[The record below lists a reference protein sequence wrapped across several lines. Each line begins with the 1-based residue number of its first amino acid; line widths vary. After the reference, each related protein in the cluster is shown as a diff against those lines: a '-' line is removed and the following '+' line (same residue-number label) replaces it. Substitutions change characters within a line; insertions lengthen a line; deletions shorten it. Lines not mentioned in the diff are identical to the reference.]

1 MNTFRHLRCLA
12 ALLALAATTSDA
24 ADLPVL
30 AVPDWQPFA
39 AQVRRVSEALTL
51 AGAPLSAKERAEL
64 EKALLEKEPQKARA
78 RTQQILD
85 AHVLVAVQ
93 VTPEMRVKAV
103 PGPAPA
109 VLTETGW
116 VTFLVKV
123 HNEAGTTAALRVR
136 SPQAARLHGSPAET
150 VADRWLDVSLVQAA
164 PLKPELGGLPVE
176 YRLVQI
182 YSRDAGRREA
192 KLIFDVG
199 QGTQDLGFRSEVDTL
214 FTCQPAHPVHLEVLD
229 EHGKPT
235 TGALLITDTRGHV
248 FPAQSKRLAPDFSST
263 RKSIGTTAN
272 PSVCPPDGTT

>member
-30 AVPDWQPFA
+30 PVPDWQPFA

-64 EKALLEKEPQKARA
+64 EKALLEKDPQKARA

-93 VTPEMRVKAV
+93 VTPEMRVKAM

-123 HNEAGTTAALRVR
+123 HNEAGDHRR
-136 SPQAARLHGSPAET
+136 SAGAQSSGSPA
-150 VADRWLDVSLVQAA
+150 ARIARGNRSR
-164 PLKPELGGLPVE
+164 PLAGCVVGA
-176 YRLVQI
+176 
-182 YSRDAGRREA
+182 SRSAEAGTGWAAGRIPARPN
-192 KLIFDVG
+192 
-199 QGTQDLGFRSEVDTL
+199 L
-214 FTCQPAHPVHLEVLD
+214 FAGC
-229 EHGKPT
+229 
-235 TGALLITDTRGHV
+235 R
-248 FPAQSKRLAPDFSST
+248 
-263 RKSIGTTAN
+263 
-272 PSVCPPDGTT
+272 PS